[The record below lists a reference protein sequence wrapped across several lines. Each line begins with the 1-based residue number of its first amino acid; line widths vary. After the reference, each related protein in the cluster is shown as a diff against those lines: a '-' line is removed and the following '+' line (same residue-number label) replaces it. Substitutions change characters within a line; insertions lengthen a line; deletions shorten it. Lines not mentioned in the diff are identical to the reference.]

1 MVSSAAMKELRV
13 AVPTSH
19 TTLGE
24 LRADIDRELS
34 GMFPPGLLEMR
45 WEDER
50 LVLEGPGAN
59 ASVTLED
66 GLLVGSATL
75 GPPASFMGAVIEE
88 KIKEALERVAQ
99 TGEHD

>member
-1 MVSSAAMKELRV
+1 
-13 AVPTSH
+13 
-19 TTLGE
+19 
-24 LRADIDRELS
+24 
-34 GMFPPGLLEMR
+34 MR

-88 KIKEALERVAQ
+88 KIKAAL
-99 TGEHD
+99 